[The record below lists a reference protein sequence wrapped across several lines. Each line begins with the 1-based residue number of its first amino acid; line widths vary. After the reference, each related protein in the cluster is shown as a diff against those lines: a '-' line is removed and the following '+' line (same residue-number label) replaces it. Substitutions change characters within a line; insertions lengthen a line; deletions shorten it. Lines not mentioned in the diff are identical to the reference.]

1 MEVYERIKERRKDL
15 GLSADDVAAALGVSR
30 ATVYRYESAEIE
42 KLPTQII
49 APLSRV
55 LRCSPAWLMGWEE
68 TPPIAD
74 DNPNIVSVSPAAVSF
89 LSSIT
94 VLEKQIIER
103 FRALPDG
110 ERNMLLRS
118 LGLEEKG
125 DDADELFIRSAG

>member
-1 MEVYERIKERRKDL
+1 MEVYERIKARRKEI
-15 GLSADDVAAALGVSR
+15 GLTADDVAAALGVSR

-49 APLSRV
+49 APLSKV
-55 LRCSPAWLMGWEE
+55 LRCSPAYLMGWEDE
-68 TPPIAD
+68 APP
-74 DNPNIVSVSPAAVSF
+74 SPAF
-89 LSSIT
+89 ELSQ
-94 VLEKQIIER
+94 LERQIILR

-125 DDADELFIRSAG
+125 DKPRGASIPYTG

>member
-1 MEVYERIKERRKDL
+1 MEVYERIKARRKDL
-15 GLSADDVAAALGVSR
+15 GLSADDVAEALGVSR

-49 APLSRV
+49 APLSQV
-55 LRCSPAWLMGWEE
+55 LRCSPAWLMGWKDEA
-68 TPPIAD
+68 PPVK
-74 DNPNIVSVSPAAVSF
+74 DNRNIISVAPAAVSF
-89 LSSIT
+89 LSSVT

-110 ERNMLLRS
+110 EKNMLLRS

-125 DDADELFIRSAG
+125 DGANELYIQSAG

>member
-68 TPPIAD
+68 APPIAD

-118 LGLEEKG
+118 LGLEEKRAG
-125 DDADELFIRSAG
+125 ASDVCDAG